1 MRNSEEAGISA
12 SEEHL
17 NLLSND
23 EERNIMKILL
33 RFPEVVRSAAE
44 SLSPHKVVY
53 YLQELAAEF
62 HFYYNKTRILD
73 SENTDMASA
82 RLCLARYVQVVI
94 ENGLGLLGIN
104 APRSM

>member
-1 MRNSEEAGISA
+1 MV
-12 SEEHL
+12 
-17 NLLSND
+17 
-23 EERNIMKILL
+23 KKLL
-33 RFPEVVRSAAE
+33 RFPEVVGSAAE

-53 YLQELAAEF
+53 YLQELAAQF

-73 SENTDMASA
+73 SGEADTASA
-82 RLCLARYVQVVI
+82 RLYLARCVQVVI